1 MRAFPRAAF
10 TQLYGMTEA
19 AGTTMM
25 LGPGE
30 HRASRNLRAAGRA
43 AAHAEVR
50 IVDKQDREL
59 PGGLRRLCA

>member
-1 MRAFPRAAF
+1 MTPV
-10 TQLYGMTEA
+10 TEA

-30 HRASRNLRAAGRA
+30 HQASRNLRAAGRA
-43 AAHAEVR
+43 SAHAGVR